1 MSPGSEAMLTEL
13 ASGKPS
19 APGPGGR
26 LCKTVNGQQSM
37 DIDCCSPLSQPWP
50 RCSLASALQLSTPT
64 PPTPP
69 TMHTHKVPVAL
80 PPPPRCLKHRRSLSC
95 LCCRRHCLQQRHG
108 RCRALSSSALAP
120 PACWPR
126 AHRHQPGAMNRTA
139 GPQREHAGRVNSAC
153 AISSSAASPT
163 HHLWPQ

>member
-19 APGPGGR
+19 APGPGAQ

-64 PPTPP
+64 HHPPTPP
-69 TMHTHKVPVAL
+69 THKVPT
-80 PPPPRCLKHRRSLSC
+80 PYPRPR
-95 LCCRRHCLQQRHG
+95 LC
-108 RCRALSSSALAP
+108 
-120 PACWPR
+120 
-126 AHRHQPGAMNRTA
+126 
-139 GPQREHAGRVNSAC
+139 NSQY
-153 AISSSAASPT
+153 P
-163 HHLWPQ
+163 